1 MKAILLTTILL
12 TGVSVVAGQLDL
24 PREFKPQY
32 ELANTRRVDFSGA
45 HRLVLYI
52 TVPQGLSK
60 ADVANN
66 ILHAIAK
73 HGDGMHA
80 VSANVYETG
89 DSLDVGFT
97 VAQGEFAPHGDWSKA
112 LDGKRDPQRKTY
124 QMKLQYKDGYFK
136 AESSTQNWY
145 GLTRTQRN
153 ALCAELQAA
162 GMRASNQAMERAQA
176 EGFSDIKKQWERE
189 QVIKNELQPQY
200 EAAIAKRYGVTP
212 EQAREIWSA
221 YLEEKFQ

>member
-1 MKAILLTTILL
+1 MKSLILTTILL
-12 TGVSVVAGQLDL
+12 TTASLLAGDLDL
-24 PREFKPQY
+24 PPQFTPQY
-32 ELANTRRVDFSGA
+32 QLADTKRVDFAGA
-45 HRLVLYI
+45 RRLILYV
-52 TVPQGLSK
+52 TVPHGLSK
-60 ADVANN
+60 ADLANN
-66 ILHAIAK
+66 IRHAITK

-89 DSLDVGFT
+89 DSLDAGFT
-97 VAQGEFAPHGDWSKA
+97 VAKGEFAPHGDWSKA
-112 LDGKRDPQRKTY
+112 LDGRRDPQRKTY
-124 QMKLQYKDGYFK
+124 QLKLQYKDGYFK
-136 AESSTQNWY
+136 AEPSTQNWY

-153 ALCAELQAA
+153 ALCAELQDA
-162 GMRASNQAMERAQA
+162 GMRASNQAMKRAQA

-189 QVIKNELQPQY
+189 QEIKKQLQPQY